1 MKKFVQIEV
10 RTRSEEEGDILIAH
24 LAEINFYAFE
34 QKDEILN
41 AYINEEDFDESMI
54 ILLLPEN
61 ISYISRIIE
70 DRNWNQEWEDQ
81 LQPIQIGNFVGIRT
95 IFHNPFKNVAH
106 ELIIT
111 PKMSFGTGHHA
122 TTFLLIELMD
132 QISFKNKSVLDFGT
146 GTGILAI
153 LAEKLGAIQIL
164 AIDYDEWSIKNA
176 RENIREN
183 NCKYIILQ
191 RADNISEV
199 PAVNIIIANINLSIL
214 TENAGN
220 FATILMPSSHLI
232 ISGFLASDEEQ
243 ISSCLGKNGFI
254 IKMVMKKEGW
264 AALLVE
270 KQ

>member
-10 RTRSEEEGDILIAH
+10 RTRSEEEGDILIAQ
-24 LAEINFYAFE
+24 LPEINFYAFE

-41 AYINEEDFDESMI
+41 AYINEEDFVESQLI
-54 ILLLPEN
+54 HLLPEN

-70 DRNWNQEWEDQ
+70 DRNWNQEWEGQ
-81 LQPIQIGNFVGIRT
+81 FQPIQIGNFVGIRT
-95 IFHNPFKNVAH
+95 IFHKPFKNVAH

-122 TTFLLIELMD
+122 TTFLVIELME
-132 QISFKNKSVLDFGT
+132 QISFKNKRVLDFGT

-153 LAEKLGAIQIL
+153 LAEKLGASQIL
-164 AIDYDEWSIKNA
+164 AIDYDEWSITNA
-176 RENIREN
+176 GENIREN
-183 NCKYIILQ
+183 NCTHIILQ
-191 RADNISEV
+191 RADNIGEIPV
-199 PAVNIIIANINLSIL
+199 VNIIIANINLSIL
-214 TENAGN
+214 TENTVN
-220 FATILMPSSHLI
+220 FAKLLMPSSHLI

-243 ISSCLGKNGFI
+243 ISSCLAKSGFM
-254 IKMVMKKEGW
+254 IKMVMEKQGW